1 MASTSLVRFLEG
13 QQTSRPPHF
22 DGSNSGYCKCRMTIF
37 LQAIDF
43 SVWHIVVNPYT
54 PPKTDYTTW
63 TDETKRAANLNA
75 KAMNV
80 VYCAIDQN
88 EFNRILV

>member
-1 MASTSLVRFLEG
+1 
-13 QQTSRPPHF
+13 
-22 DGSNSGYCKCRMTIF
+22 MTIF

-63 TDETKRAANLNA
+63 TDEAKRQANLNA
-75 KAMNV
+75 KAMNAL
-80 VYCAIDQN
+80 YCAIDQN
-88 EFNRILV
+88 KFNRILV